1 MALLVL
7 ASFVSNAH
15 ARALVSSG
23 LLNREVTDPLLEE
36 RLVRIRAQIVAGIA
50 LNEMLTEMGFDVSR
64 SIDLHFLVGVAVAH
78 DILNK
83 RQAGVLREI
92 NLLANEAKHE
102 LAFMSRL

>member
-1 MALLVL
+1 M
-7 ASFVSNAH
+7 
-15 ARALVSSG
+15 
-23 LLNREVTDPLLEE
+23 EE

-102 LAFMSRL
+102 LAFISRL